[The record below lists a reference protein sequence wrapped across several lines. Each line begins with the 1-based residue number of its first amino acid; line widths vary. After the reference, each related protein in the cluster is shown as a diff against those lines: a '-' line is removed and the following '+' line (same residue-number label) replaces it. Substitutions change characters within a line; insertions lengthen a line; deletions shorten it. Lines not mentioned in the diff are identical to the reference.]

1 MTVSGSIEDWP
12 YELPSSV
19 LELELAD
26 PVDVELLPV
35 PPDVPVP
42 DEELPDVELPELP
55 DVELDD
61 PEVLLELELLPSL
74 TLVDVP
80 DFSSLASFFTNTT
93 D

>member
-1 MTVSGSIEDWP
+1 M
-12 YELPSSV
+12 
-19 LELELAD
+19 LELELVD

-35 PPDVPVP
+35 LPDVPELDIPEP
-42 DEELPDVELPELP
+42 DEELPDDELPELP
-55 DVELDD
+55 ELLVVELDAPEVPPELDVEL
-61 PEVLLELELLPSL
+61 PPSL

>member
-1 MTVSGSIEDWP
+1 M
-12 YELPSSV
+12 
-19 LELELAD
+19 
-26 PVDVELLPV
+26 

-42 DEELPDVELPELP
+42 DVELPDVELPELP

-61 PEVLLELELLPSL
+61 PEVPLELELPPSL

-80 DFSSLASFFTNTT
+80 DVSSLASFFTNTT